1 MHLRAVFVPAAI
13 LLAAALVFGCAKKKE
28 EPKPPAPS
36 LTPPA
41 APGDPVAEG
50 MVIFGQKCGV
60 CHGVDRAISRTE
72 TKAKWAEIVKSM
84 QEKKADWISDAEAAK
99 IVEFLAAKYG
109 KK

>member
-1 MHLRAVFVPAAI
+1 MHLRAVFVPAVI
-13 LLAAALVFGCAKKKE
+13 LLAAVLVFGCAKKE
-28 EPKPPAPS
+28 EPKPAAPS
-36 LTPPA
+36 VTPA
-41 APGDPVAEG
+41 ATPGDPVAEG

-84 QEKKADWISDAEAAK
+84 REKKADWISDADAAK

-109 KK
+109 KQ